1 MFPPRLSLEMPK
13 EEVPRFLR
21 MLFTMVSDTACER
34 VIRWAHEG
42 AAFEIV
48 DAECLCS
55 DVLSVYYTTQKFSS
69 FQRQLNYFG
78 FRKWTKTQT
87 DVCTFSHPDFLQHD
101 QDRLSQIRRGKQTAS
116 SLSYS
121 TSRTIG
127 SPMSWSQVAKPT
139 PTKMNWAQVETPK
152 LSVTMRGNYNNIPQ
166 LNTTTKETARNST
179 VGFKRSLGYT
189 FAASVEPKK
198 MCKSETEMTPP
209 DINFVNAYL
218 ESITNDIQFN
228 DLIDSLSPVTGDFRT
243 LFDKESS
250 SFPIENNDTNW
261 MDVLLQEKKG
271 DETQK

>member
-1 MFPPRLSLEMPK
+1 
-13 EEVPRFLR
+13 
-21 MLFTMVSDTACER
+21 
-34 VIRWAHEG
+34 
-42 AAFEIV
+42 
-48 DAECLCS
+48 
-55 DVLSVYYTTQKFSS
+55 
-69 FQRQLNYFG
+69 
-78 FRKWTKTQT
+78 
-87 DVCTFSHPDFLQHD
+87 
-101 QDRLSQIRRGKQTAS
+101 
-116 SLSYS
+116 
-121 TSRTIG
+121 
-127 SPMSWSQVAKPT
+127 
-139 PTKMNWAQVETPK
+139 MNWAQVETPK

-250 SFPIENNDTNW
+250 SFPIENKNW
-261 MDVLLQEKKG
+261 MDVLLQGDSDKNVKKQEKSYLNAP
-271 DETQK
+271 TNLTVSW